1 MTLKRI
7 SASRRASSGTNG
19 LPSRSNSAIFNFLY
33 RQFLIIFALKK
44 SITAASSELFNIF
57 LHSQIASH
65 TAAGALLF
73 TQLLLIGC
81 PCEVQPDVMIASA
94 ISVLTDLSLIH
105 VKCPFNYG
113 IFDGLLMLLNQ
124 MLNQGEQMIADQF
137 LETQLWDL
145 LWSRVSQALKPAAA
159 MADEP
164 METEQTE
171 EQHMVI
177 GEPEWTFLSPSGFI
191 SVLNLASRMLTMST
205 QNCVTLFIKNDSI
218 MFDSLSYMLSDC
230 FMTR

>member
-1 MTLKRI
+1 MF
-7 SASRRASSGTNG
+7 G
-19 LPSRSNSAIFNFLY
+19 
-33 RQFLIIFALKK
+33 KK

-57 LHSQIASH
+57 LQSQIASH

-159 MADEP
+159 TTDMDEP
-164 METEQTE
+164 METE
-171 EQHMVI
+171 EQQMVI

-230 FMTR
+230 FMNR